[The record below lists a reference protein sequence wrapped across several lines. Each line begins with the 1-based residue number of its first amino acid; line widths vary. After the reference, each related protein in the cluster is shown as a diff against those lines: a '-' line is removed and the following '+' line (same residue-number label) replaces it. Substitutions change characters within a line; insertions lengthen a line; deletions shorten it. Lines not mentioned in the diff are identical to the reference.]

1 MSETVAVALV
11 TRNAAPWIDPLLES
25 IRSQTRAPDAIVVVD
40 DHSTDDTVARMRSA
54 LGPVV
59 TVQPSLS
66 AATRRIDRIAE
77 NFTQAVRACASHEV
91 VILGD
96 HDDVWLSDRI
106 AHQATRLLTT
116 SDRGTLMIASD
127 GLLVDERDEPIGGTL
142 RTNFP
147 IPDHA
152 ADDPRATLRLALTH
166 LVATGGA
173 SAIRPAAFPCL
184 EVPPGWLHDRWWSLV
199 AAARGGLLIDD
210 TLVIDYR
217 VHPGQ
222 EAGLDRASHGARAR
236 EKLLR
241 VGPLTG
247 ARKLLD
253 IRRDLRPQ
261 ASNVELARELGL
273 LPLARILGF
282 LPARIDCVGGD
293 AQP

>member
-1 MSETVAVALV
+1 MTESVAVALV

-25 IRSQTRAPDAIVVVD
+25 IRSQTRTPDAIVVVD
-40 DHSTDDTVARMRSA
+40 DHSTDDTVARIRRA

-59 TVQPSLS
+59 TVLPSVS
-66 AATRRIDRIAE
+66 AAKRRIDRIAG
-77 NFTQAVRACASHEV
+77 NFTQAVRACAPHEV

-96 HDDVWLSDRI
+96 HDDVWRPDRI
-106 AHQATRLLTT
+106 AHQADRLLA
-116 SDRGTLMIASD
+116 SEDFDSLMIASD
-127 GLLVDERDEPIGGTL
+127 GLLVDEQDEPIGGSL

-173 SAIRPAAFPCL
+173 SAIRPAAFPRL
-184 EVPPGWLHDRWWSLV
+184 EVPPGWLHDRWWSLI
-199 AAARGGLLIDD
+199 AAAQGGLIVDKA
-210 TLVIDYR
+210 LVIDYR

-222 EAGLDRASHGARAR
+222 QTGLDRASHGARAR

-253 IRRDLRPQ
+253 IRRNLRPQ

-273 LPLARILGF
+273 LSLARTLGL